1 MKALSAPLAA
11 LLSFPALA
19 LPGSAVAATGDSVP
33 DRTLANPA
41 ITESSGLAR
50 STYRRPLLWTHNDSG
65 DSARVF
71 AVAASGATRATLS
84 LRCAKAYDWEDIS
97 SGPDHTLWVG
107 DIGDN
112 ARARSTIQVYRFRE
126 PKSLASGTVK
136 CRRFTLAYPDG
147 AHDAEALL
155 VHPKTGRLWVVSKDA
170 EGGTFYRAP
179 STLSPAGTTMLTAV
193 GPAPATVTAGSFAPG
208 GRRLAVSSYTRA
220 YMYRPDLTFVRE
232 FPLRYQDKSISGESL
247 EYARDGRHFFRGT
260 EGTNSVVYRIAL

>member
-1 MKALSAPLAA
+1 MKALSAFLAA
-11 LLSFPALA
+11 LLL
-19 LPGSAVAATGDSVP
+19 LPPTRATAATGDAVP

-71 AVAASGATRATLS
+71 AIAASGATRATLS
-84 LRCAKAYDWEDIS
+84 LRCASAHDWEDIS

-112 ARARSTIQVYRFRE
+112 ARARATIQVYRFRE
-126 PKSLASGTVK
+126 PRALSSGAVK

-155 VHPKTGRLWVVSKDA
+155 VHPRTGRLLVVSKDTD
-170 EGGTFYRAP
+170 GGTFYRAP
-179 STLSPAGTTMLTAV
+179 ASLSPDSVNVMKAV
-193 GPAPATVTAGSFAPG
+193 GPAPATVTAGSFTPG
-208 GRRLAVSSYTRA
+208 GRRLAVSSYTTA
-220 YMYRPDLTFVRE
+220 YVYRRDLTFVRS
-232 FPLRYQDKSISGESL
+232 FALRYQDKSISGESL
-247 EYARDGRHFFRGT
+247 EYARNGKHLFRGT
-260 EGTNSVVYRIAL
+260 EGSDSVVYRIAL